1 MKAFLAATWF
11 CCLLLFSDPGHALD
25 PQPSFAAPAK
35 PSQQQDPAPE
45 NLIRTYAKIP
55 LRNGMSFAVLGTQY
69 ADHYSYEVYFDPAG
83 QAYWKEDLCLAW
95 LIGVPPIDDENDLK
109 CDFAKADACMDAMPQ
124 NPCQQGLEAHGCLGN
139 LKTNLSRS
147 GYSQRV
153 RLDVSNI
160 TFSETFPNYQ
170 TEPVLQDVSVLISYT
185 WQIYLS
191 DVHRSFECTNLH
203 RGHGTLDHFTVTS
216 NSARG
221 LSLGDE
227 GEKGP
232 RSSELSYLTFYASS
246 RPVKLTKVG
255 TFLEKKVERDIQK
268 GRKQNSHVS
277 LEILKSLIQACHRD
291 LNLFSKYVV
300 RILSMT
306 LGSKDIDL
314 IDLTCETFVVFCG
327 YHDGSTLGVDAEFT
341 SDYEA
346 LIKKF
351 AGFCDHTEA
360 DDTMTWQMRYIGH
373 RAMYATVTS
382 SALHASNFKI
392 QLGAI
397 LPPLITTLEA
407 SKKPSNVLAQSE
419 VSVDTRVSDGH
430 SLDKDREF
438 VDILAA
444 KTISTLFNK
453 ANGAAIR
460 MVLNPIFGFMDA
472 KEKWWPPNFAVSI
485 MELVLE
491 SLQPQYRYLLVS
503 EVLQQLENAST
514 GNNSCI
520 TNKHG
525 SLVSV
530 LDTIL
535 NANIPL
541 VGISVL
547 EVLNSLFTN
556 LIKSLQGSHFREKEP
571 DQNDEASTYE
581 FAIHQGLAHS
591 IGGLAS
597 QTYYQNQLND
607 ITGYIIAKLRAG
619 TTLEQVDGLPIT
631 EYRRVALKCLDFV
644 ASAGKEV
651 TEADNEDQ
659 CDISVASSLDTWIPA
674 VGLLTDKRSETRVD
688 FAMTLVRYLDSTAEQ
703 DLGLDPFPK
712 HTLNQHGDVSFVNAL
727 HATIVDWAQ
736 LPDCTVDDV
745 NALFSLLCSLTRR
758 FGPDGTIK
766 AVPLIF
772 KLQSFVKDNVIQ
784 KPASQRAI
792 AAVTVE
798 WVWMVGKFYNIERL
812 RQYASRIR
820 EERLS
825 NREYSII
832 FQPEIMETVSEVHS
846 LEDLEPENKTLVEKL
861 LDRHVVVELMSK
873 DGPFRDEEDTHGL
886 DLESKLYAEWGSE
899 AFMNHERSFRIRTSR
914 NLDDLKPKL
923 ATPWTSTD
931 FNRAQKS
938 KKQTIKVEN
947 LKEALAAQSPEATE
961 FEADTLQVMTTSSL
975 AKRAK
980 ETRSD
985 MSSLLSSLSLGP
997 NHSQSTIF
1005 ILGPLTLASEESLP
1019 IRNTS
1024 SVVVAFKVKTTAPRQ
1039 YSVRPIRGIIE
1050 PNASLAIKVTREPL
1064 AEEPPADFR
1073 CKDKFLIESVRPT
1086 ADLALKAPEKIWTYV
1101 DSNMR
1106 DSVQQSKIRCK
1117 ILASGEASA
1126 TAVDAEVSVKTQE
1139 EDACEKEEELVPPY
1153 TERPFLETEVED
1165 IRVELRVMQQKID
1178 QHTLELDIIRQEK
1191 SGLRPMVQPQ
1201 VVTNGYPLH
1210 VLIAIAAVTAFLMYL
1225 FTKL

>member
-139 LKTNLSRS
+139 LKTNYIDLSRS

-947 LKEALAAQSPEATE
+947 LKEAL
-961 FEADTLQVMTTSSL
+961 
-975 AKRAK
+975 
-980 ETRSD
+980 
-985 MSSLLSSLSLGP
+985 
-997 NHSQSTIF
+997 
-1005 ILGPLTLASEESLP
+1005 GPLTLASEESLP